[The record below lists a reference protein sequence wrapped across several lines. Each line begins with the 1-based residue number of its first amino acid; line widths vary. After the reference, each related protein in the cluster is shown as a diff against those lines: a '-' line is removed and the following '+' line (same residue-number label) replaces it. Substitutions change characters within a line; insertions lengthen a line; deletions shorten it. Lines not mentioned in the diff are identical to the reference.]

1 MTKVFA
7 ERLRKLRTERGL
19 SQQKLADM
27 CGIGVV
33 TVWDYENEKYTPTL
47 YNAFVLADFFGVSL
61 DWLVGRG
68 E

>member
-7 ERLRKLRTERGL
+7 ERLKKLRTERGL

-33 TVWDYENEKYTPTL
+33 TVWDYENEKHTPTL
-47 YNAFVLADFFGVSL
+47 YIAFLLADFFGVSL
-61 DWLVGRG
+61 DWLVGRV